1 MIRSFK
7 KEDIKEICEIYN
19 YYILNSSYTLEYDA
33 LSEEVFL
40 ERIEGIMEEF
50 PFFVYEE
57 NGEILGY
64 AYLSKLGERKGYQ
77 ISCDLSI
84 YVKNGLQ
91 RKNIGFLLLQEAVKQ
106 AKEKKYEN
114 MFSIITD
121 ENIASIKFHEK
132 NGFVLCGHLKQC
144 AIKFGRKLGVMYY
157 QKSLL

>member
-1 MIRSFK
+1 MIRDFK
-7 KEDIKEICEIYN
+7 KEDIREICEIYN
-19 YYILNSSYTLEYDA
+19 YYILNSTCTLEYDA

-40 ERIEGIMEEF
+40 KRIESIMEKF

-57 NGEILGY
+57 NEEIKGY
-64 AYLSKLGERKGYQ
+64 AYLSELGERKGYH

-84 YVKNGLQ
+84 YVKENARG
-91 RKNIGFLLLQEAVKQ
+91 RNIGFLLLEEAVKR
-106 AKEKKYEN
+106 AKELNFEN

-121 ENIASIKFHEK
+121 KNSASIKFHEK

-144 AIKFGRKLGVMYY
+144 AIKFDRKLGVMYY